1 MSTATIHTPGFDL
14 PRGTGVVIAFPTQRR
29 ATARTE
35 GRRDVERRAVEC
47 PGAAPSAAPL
57 RLTRRGRLVVSLL
70 IATVLVVVGLAGAR
84 TALAGDT
91 AAPASVEQVTVLP
104 GDTLWSIAT
113 ASTPGGDVRDTV
125 AEIRE
130 LNALQSSTL
139 VAGQELLVPAG

>member
-14 PRGTGVVIAFPTQRR
+14 PRRTGVVIAFPTRR
-29 ATARTE
+29 ATTRAGARP
-35 GRRDVERRAVEC
+35 VERRTVAC
-47 PGAAPSAAPL
+47 AGAADSAAPL
-57 RLTRRGRLVVSLL
+57 RLTRRGRLAVSLL

-91 AAPASVEQVTVLP
+91 PAPASVEQVTVLP

-113 ASTPGGDVRDTV
+113 TSTAGGDVRDTV

-130 LNALQSSTL
+130 LNALRSSTL
-139 VAGQELLVPAG
+139 VAGQQLLVPAG